1 MPIQKKDGIAFTV
14 EEAADYLGYSVHT
27 IRQYINRQL
36 ISASKFGSAVVI
48 EKAEC
53 DRFRK
58 EKRSPGR
65 PPQK

>member
-27 IRQYINRQL
+27 IRQYINRNL
-36 ISASKFGSAVVI
+36 ISASKFGPAVVI
-48 EKAEC
+48 DKAEC

-65 PPQK
+65 PSQK